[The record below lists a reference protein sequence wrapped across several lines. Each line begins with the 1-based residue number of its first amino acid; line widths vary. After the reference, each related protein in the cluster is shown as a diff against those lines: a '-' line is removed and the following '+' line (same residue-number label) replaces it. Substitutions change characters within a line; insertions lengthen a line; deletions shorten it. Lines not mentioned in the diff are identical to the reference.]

1 MMNSESRN
9 RHPPGQAPPQHERPH
24 VEARGP
30 DGAGVP
36 RAQDHWR
43 VNLSEA
49 WEIGFWGREFGCSEG
64 ELKRAVHA
72 VGDCA
77 GAVRA
82 YLLQYRNQQR
92 N

>member
-1 MMNSESRN
+1 MNSESRN
-9 RHPPGQAPPQHERPH
+9 QHPPGQPPPPRHERPR
-24 VEARGP
+24 VKAQGP

-49 WEIGFWGREFGCSEG
+49 LVMGFWGREFECSEG